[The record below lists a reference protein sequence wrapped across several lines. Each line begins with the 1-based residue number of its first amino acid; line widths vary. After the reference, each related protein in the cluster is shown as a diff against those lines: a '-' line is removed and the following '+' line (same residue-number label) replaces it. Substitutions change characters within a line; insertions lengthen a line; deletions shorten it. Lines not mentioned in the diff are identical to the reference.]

1 MTDDSESTL
10 LSVSKGRFSV
20 WVAYSQNRGVP
31 YRRAPTDSGYRFSD
45 ELRYQLLLELPVV
58 VGFVLPA
65 LGFDEFHYVFEC
77 FVDEECSVV
86 TSLLVEFV
94 FQ

>member
-1 MTDDSESTL
+1 
-10 LSVSKGRFSV
+10 
-20 WVAYSQNRGVP
+20 
-31 YRRAPTDSGYRFSD
+31 
-45 ELRYQLLLELPVV
+45 LELPVV